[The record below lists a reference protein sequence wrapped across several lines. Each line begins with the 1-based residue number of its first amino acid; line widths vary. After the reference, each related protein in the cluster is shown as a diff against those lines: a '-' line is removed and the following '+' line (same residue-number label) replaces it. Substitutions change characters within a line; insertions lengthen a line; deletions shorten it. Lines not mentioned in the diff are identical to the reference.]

1 MTTKKKAAAPK
12 PSLPYNARL
21 IASWKAVGEKAVA
34 SRYASLKPVFDKP
47 GTWEALNAAVD
58 AGSFPLAGAWYLG
71 AMVCDQLLPRF
82 ASGLLAAL
90 PEGCDSL
97 LYNYSVVSVL
107 AARALRAEPHALDA
121 LVDSPREMIRRV
133 VELCHA
139 EAGVREGG
147 ASPET
152 RARLATEMCGGAA
165 LTLGHAV
172 SGDEVTRVAFP
183 VEARRAALAE
193 TCARVFGPAL
203 SDDLAASHRA
213 DLAAHTAVAGDRNVH
228 PLYPSEDLLPIAAR
242 AMTPEEVCGFQMQL
256 DTLRVVSAR
265 WSTDDMLRAAD
276 ATRTRNRPDAEMIV
290 NSLAVLAIERDPACA
305 PRAEPFINLY
315 DLTNLAS
322 PSEAVVFEAL
332 RKTDPAWLRRYVC
345 EVIFARGASH
355 SVFDGPLAIALL
367 TDVDPEA
374 AERLAAKHKRDL
386 DFTRINGVDPDA
398 LLARIE
404 KAGPTVRH
412 GLALPMFVGYAR
424 RGGELPASADAH
436 FEFDGSYRDEWI
448 EPYLRAL
455 PKERA
460 VAIVRRELAAGR
472 ATLARAAL
480 KRTTDGEALLD
491 EAEK

>member
-1 MTTKKKAAAPK
+1 MKKKAAP
-12 PSLPYNARL
+12 PLSPTPNARL
-21 IASWKAVGEKAVA
+21 IASWKSVGEKAVA

-47 GTWEALNAAVD
+47 GTWEALNAAVE

-71 AMVCDQLLPRF
+71 ATVCDQLQPRF

-97 LYNYSVVSVL
+97 LYNYSVASVL
-107 AARALRAEPHALDA
+107 AARALRLDPHALDA
-121 LVDSPREMIRRV
+121 LVDSPREMIRKV

-139 EAGVREGG
+139 EAGIRADG

-152 RARLATEMCGGAA
+152 RARLAREMCGGAA
-165 LTLGHAV
+165 LTLGLAV
-172 SGDEVTRVAFP
+172 SGDAVTRVAFP
-183 VEARRAALAE
+183 AEARRAALTE
-193 TCARVFGPAL
+193 TCARVFGPTL
-203 SDDLAASHRA
+203 SEDLAAAHRE
-213 DLAAHTAVAGDRNVH
+213 DLAAHTAAAGDRNVH

-265 WSTDDMLRAAD
+265 WSTDDMLRAAE
-276 ATRTRNRPDAEMIV
+276 ATRARNRPDAEMIV
-290 NSLAVLAIERDPACA
+290 NSLAVLAIERDPGCA

-322 PSEAVVFEAL
+322 PTEVVVFEAM

-345 EVIFARGASH
+345 DVIFARGASR

-367 TDVDPEA
+367 ADIDPDA
-374 AERLAAKHKRDL
+374 AERLAAKHERDL
-386 DFTRINGVDPDA
+386 DFSRINGVDPDA

-404 KAGPTVRH
+404 KAGPTVRG
-412 GLALPMFVGYAR
+412 GLALPMFEGYAR
-424 RGGELPASADAH
+424 RGGALPESADAH
-436 FEFDGSYRDEWI
+436 FEFDGSYRDAWI
-448 EPYLRAL
+448 EPYLRVL
-455 PKERA
+455 PQERA

-472 ATLARAAL
+472 ARFARAAL
-480 KRTTDGEALLD
+480 RRTAEGEALLD
-491 EAEK
+491 EAARA